1 MTHSGDIRVLLV
13 EDHFPDA
20 VLLRGQLA
28 RSEPPVQLTLAARM
42 EEALSALRT
51 PEGAPPFDVV
61 LLDLFLPDSRGL
73 DTVQQVVAAAPG
85 LPIVVL
91 TGLDDHDL
99 ANQAMQAGAQD
110 YLVKGQSDPHLLLRT
125 MQHAI
130 YRKQAAAEQQRL
142 VGELQKARAELERR
156 VQERTAELAQTV
168 SDLQAEVIERLRVED
183 VLRSSEERFR
193 QMAENL
199 PQVFWMSNADLSQ
212 TLYVN
217 PMFEQVWQVPAQ
229 RLYEDPWY
237 WMQAVHP
244 DDRKA
249 LRSKVENAMPS
260 PEQIAQFDEEFR
272 IVRADGTQRLVRA
285 RGFPVCDDQGRLQR
299 ICGTC
304 EDMTDQRLAEEARLR
319 LAAIVESSRDA
330 ILAIDLEGAILSWN
344 ESASRLFGYQPQEAI
359 GQSVLMLMPPGRRGE
374 VNAAIQAVRRGGR
387 LEATETVMLCRRRR
401 QVHVSVTASPVRDP
415 SGNVTMSMIIRDIS
429 ENRRLQ
435 QEVLRIS
442 GLERRRTGQ
451 DLHDSLGQVLAGLA
465 MMSQALARRLAEKD
479 GEEVELAER
488 IARGADEAVGVC
500 RTLAH
505 GLCPVEITAHGLPAG
520 LKELAEQTEAR
531 FGVSCSFVFDQDVT
545 DVDSTVAN
553 ELYLIALEA
562 VTNAARHAQAG
573 HIQIQ
578 LRQTKE
584 ALMLV
589 VRDDGVGLPRKAQRR
604 KGMGL
609 RIMQYR
615 AAMIG
620 AVLRSLPAP
629 GGGHQ
634 IACTLHKRQPRRR
647 TESPK
652 ESPSQPA

>member
-1 MTHSGDIRVLLV
+1 MVHSGDIQVLLV

-28 RSEPPVQLTLAARM
+28 RSTPPVQLTLATRM
-42 EEALSALRT
+42 EEALSALER
-51 PEGAPPFDVV
+51 PGADPFDVV

-73 DTVQQVVAAAPG
+73 DTVQRVVAAAPG

-91 TGLDDHDL
+91 TGLDDREL
-99 ANQAMQAGAQD
+99 ATQAMQAGAQD
-110 YLVKGQSDPHLLLRT
+110 YLVKAQSDPHLLLRT
-125 MQHAI
+125 MQYAI
-130 YRKQAAAEQQRL
+130 YRKKATAEQQRL
-142 VGELQKARAELERR
+142 VGELQRARDELEQR
-156 VQERTAELAQTV
+156 VQERTAELAKAV
-168 SDLQAEVIERLRVED
+168 DELQAEVVERLRVED
-183 VLRSSEERFR
+183 GLRASELRFR

-199 PQVFWMSNADLSQ
+199 PQVFWMSNAELTQ
-212 TLYVN
+212 ALYVN

-229 RLYEDPWY
+229 RLYDEPQY
-237 WMQAVHP
+237 WVQTVHP
-244 DDRKA
+244 GDRRRLLA
-249 LRSKVENAMPS
+249 KVRRAMHS
-260 PEQIAQFDEEFR
+260 PEGIAAFDEEFR
-272 IVRADGTQRLVRA
+272 IFRGDGAVRLVRA
-285 RGFPVCDDQGRLQR
+285 RGFPVCDFEGRLQR

-304 EDMTDQRLAEEARLR
+304 EDVTDQRLAEEARLR

-330 ILAIDLEGAILSWN
+330 ILATDLEGTILSWN

-359 GQSVLMLMPPGRRGE
+359 GQPVTMLAPSGRRAE
-374 VNAAIQAVRRGGR
+374 MSSMLQAVRRGGR
-387 LEATETVMLCRRRR
+387 LQAMETVQLRRNGKP
-401 QVHVSVTASPVRDP
+401 VHVSVTASPVQDP
-415 SGNVTMSMIIRDIS
+415 SGNITMSMIIRDIS

-442 GLERRRTGQ
+442 GMERRRTGQ

-465 MMSQALARRLAEKD
+465 MMSQALARRLVDRNGQEA
-479 GEEVELAER
+479 ELAER
-488 IARGADEAVGVC
+488 IARTADEAVDVC
-500 RTLAH
+500 RRLAH

-531 FGVSCSFVFDQDVT
+531 FGISCSFAFDQDVA

-553 ELYLIALEA
+553 EVYLIALEA

-578 LRQTKE
+578 LRQTGE
-584 ALMLV
+584 ALVLV

-604 KGMGL
+604 RKGMGL
-609 RIMQYR
+609 RIMHYR

-620 AVLRSLPAP
+620 AVLRSLPAT

-634 IACTLHKRQPRRR
+634 IVCTLHKRQPRRSR
-647 TESPK
+647 KVRK
-652 ESPSQPA
+652 ETPA